1 MQLEPGTLLQ
11 NGKYRII
18 RTLGQGGFGI
28 TYEAEQVNLGRKVAL
43 KEFFMKDSCQR
54 VPDTMEVYVP
64 IKANRTLVLQYL
76 GKFIREAKL
85 IASLDHPHVVRVLDV
100 FKENGTAYYVMDN
113 LVGGSLRDKVAH
125 GGPLSEAEAERY
137 VRQVA
142 EVLQEVHAKG
152 MLHLDVKPSNI
163 LLNAKGEAVLIDFG
177 IAKHYGSDGEPTSS
191 TPLGLSRG
199 FAPLEQGLDGN
210 KIGPSMD
217 IYSLGATLY
226 YLVCGR
232 VPPDASIVNE
242 DGLARPKG
250 ISDRLWHVIER
261 SMQPRRKDRPQ
272 SIASFLELFGSEPE
286 RLPEQLPER
295 TSEPEPESEPELD
308 LPPDPRSEETLAQS
322 VYVHAPESELE
333 PEPEPAVAPEPESPP
348 EPPISLHDSSRGWGR
363 TRIWATLAAVVVVI
377 GAIFFLSLHHPREK
391 RVVAQLPAA
400 VSSGPVTGEVEGHR
414 WVDLGLS
421 VKWAECNVG
430 ASVPGDFGTYFAW
443 AEVSKKKYYTWEN
456 LKYWDASTQLFSKYG
471 TVDGKMELEL
481 SDDAAHARWGGTWR
495 MPTFEEIKEL
505 REKCTWEWSSQNSRA
520 GYRVTSKVNGASI
533 FLPTPGCRSENKRFS
548 ADTYGYY
555 WSSSLNL
562 DNPEHAMGLYFTR
575 TTIGWLDSSRQI
587 GRSVRPVTE

>member
-18 RTLGQGGFGI
+18 RTLGQGGFG
-28 TYEAEQVNLGRKVAL
+28 
-43 KEFFMKDSCQR
+43 
-54 VPDTMEVYVP
+54 

-261 SMQPRRKDRPQ
+261 SMQPRRKDRP
-272 SIASFLELFGSEPE
+272 
-286 RLPEQLPER
+286 R
-295 TSEPEPESEPELD
+295 
-308 LPPDPRSEETLAQS
+308 
-322 VYVHAPESELE
+322 
-333 PEPEPAVAPEPESPP
+333 
-348 EPPISLHDSSRGWGR
+348 
-363 TRIWATLAAVVVVI
+363 
-377 GAIFFLSLHHPREK
+377 
-391 RVVAQLPAA
+391 
-400 VSSGPVTGEVEGHR
+400 
-414 WVDLGLS
+414 
-421 VKWAECNVG
+421 N
-430 ASVPGDFGTYFAW
+430 
-443 AEVSKKKYYTWEN
+443 
-456 LKYWDASTQLFSKYG
+456 
-471 TVDGKMELEL
+471 
-481 SDDAAHARWGGTWR
+481 
-495 MPTFEEIKEL
+495 
-505 REKCTWEWSSQNSRA
+505 
-520 GYRVTSKVNGASI
+520 
-533 FLPTPGCRSENKRFS
+533 GCRNKCLSGLRNQS
-548 ADTYGYY
+548 RNLNP
-555 WSSSLNL
+555 SSISHPIRDRRRRWPNRCMSMHP
-562 DNPEHAMGLYFTR
+562 N
-575 TTIGWLDSSRQI
+575 
-587 GRSVRPVTE
+587 RS